1 MDKSEIAK
9 NVDKFLVEEF
19 EVDPGQLK
27 PDADLR
33 ETLELDSL
41 DLVDLVVAV
50 EDSFGVKLVGEDFVG
65 VKTLQDLYS
74 LIERKLA

>member
-1 MDKSEIAK
+1 MDKAEIAK
-9 NVDKFLVEEF
+9 NVDKFLIEEF
-19 EVDPGQLK
+19 EVEPGQLK

-65 VKTLQDLYS
+65 VKTLQDLYE

>member
-19 EVDPGQLK
+19 EVDPDRLK
-27 PDADLR
+27 PGADLK

-65 VKTLQDLYS
+65 VKTLQDLYG
-74 LIERKLA
+74 LIERKSA